1 MPAPKN
7 RKRDPELRHDPA
19 YVIMDLHDRLREA
32 HAENLGLRERIVALG
47 EDDPGASLGV
57 ITLTRIRA
65 LENVLDLARIHV
77 QALPE
82 EYRKTDTAHALFSAC
97 IDAGRAP

>member
-1 MPAPKN
+1 MTTPLNK
-7 RKRDPELRHDPA
+7 KRDETLRHDPA
-19 YVIMDLHDRLREA
+19 YVIMDLHDRLRERS
-32 HAENLGLRERIVALG
+32 AENLALRERIVELG
-47 EDDPGASLGV
+47 GDDPGASLGV

-82 EYRKTDTAHALFSAC
+82 EIRKTDTAHALFSAC